1 MMFTKLFPILLSVA
15 TLGISEQARSLPS
28 EAISNTPYLAQT
40 ELPISEIRASN
51 INPNIGDI
59 TIAFIV
65 PTRWQS
71 FDNSAYGGSLT
82 LWDGYVSKMFE
93 ITHWV
98 CQNSNLSS
106 RDTLDWRFGAANASS
121 RLRMSC
127 GMANRL
133 ANQFGADGRI
143 EQTPVYIR
151 NSQRPT
157 MWEVPIFEIS
167 PAEVPAWQRIVRDGY
182 NPPGD
187 L

>member
-1 MMFTKLFPILLSVA
+1 
-15 TLGISEQARSLPS
+15 
-28 EAISNTPYLAQT
+28 
-40 ELPISEIRASN
+40 
-51 INPNIGDI
+51 
-59 TIAFIV
+59 
-65 PTRWQS
+65 
-71 FDNSAYGGSLT
+71 
-82 LWDGYVSKMFE
+82 
-93 ITHWV
+93 
-98 CQNSNLSS
+98 
-106 RDTLDWRFGAANASS
+106 
-121 RLRMSC
+121 
-127 GMANRL
+127 MANRL